1 METKIVEGSIE
12 DFNNVMT
19 IFYGKETGNI
29 REYALGRQDLKTY
42 YGDSL
47 GDFNYGAIVVPKD
60 NYVLNNLEKF
70 IVKNDKLLLKPNP
83 ELSKY
88 EVAK

>member
-29 REYALGRQDLKTY
+29 RGYALGRQDLKTY

-47 GDFNYGAIVVPKD
+47 GDFNYGAIVVEKD